1 MKLRYVP
8 LEPMD
13 KLEVAQSEFHKLW
26 QELHSEVHTAE
37 QFADWVKRVPSFGC
51 SCRRDLDRYL
61 AENPVDY
68 DNIYD
73 WSVTLHN
80 WVNVRLGKP
89 LWTKPD

>member
-1 MKLRYVP
+1 MKITYVP
-8 LEPMD
+8 LNSQETPVSEYHALWD
-13 KLEVAQSEFHKLW
+13 LLHNEVR
-26 QELHSEVHTAE
+26 TAE
-37 QFADWVKRVPSFGC
+37 QFANWVKRVPSFGC
-51 SCRRDLDRYL
+51 SCRRELDRYI